1 MKSDPFKTAVEAGD
15 ADALTDSLA
24 EDVVFRSPV
33 VFRPYKGKSI
43 VSAIVTQA
51 AMNVFEDF
59 RYMERLEEGD
69 TAALIFEA
77 RVGDRQVD
85 GLDLVR
91 FGPDG
96 KITELMVM
104 VRPMSGL
111 NALAEAM
118 GREFERLGIA
128 APTGG

>member
-1 MKSDPFKTAVEAGD
+1 MNSDAFKTAVEAGD
-15 ADALTDSLA
+15 AAALTESLD

-33 VFRPYKGKSI
+33 VFRPYKGKSL

-59 RYMERLEEGD
+59 RYVERLEEGD

-85 GLDLVR
+85 GLDLLR
-91 FGPDG
+91 FGADG

-128 APTGG
+128 APTGS